1 MRGKR
6 RLERKTKMPK
16 MRTKKS
22 AAKRFK
28 VTGTGK
34 IVRRNTGKGHLM
46 MKKSGSR
53 KRRLT
58 LESGVARGERQKVRR
73 MVPGIA

>member
-1 MRGKR
+1 
-6 RLERKTKMPK
+6 MPK
-16 MRTKKS
+16 IKTSKT

-34 IVRRNTGKGHLM
+34 ILRRNARKGHLM

-53 KRRLT
+53 KRRLSMDT
-58 LESGVARGERQKVRR
+58 PVAHSELKKVRR
-73 MVPGIA
+73 LVPGIV

>member
-1 MRGKR
+1 MKT
-6 RLERKTKMPK
+6 RKT
-16 MRTKKS
+16 

-34 IVRRNTGKGHLM
+34 LMRDNTRKGHLM
-46 MKKSGSR
+46 MCKSASR

-58 LESGVARGERQKVRR
+58 LESTVSHGEQKKVHQ
-73 MVPGIA
+73 MVPYL